1 MRISYLS
8 ADVHNATVVAE
19 FFGNFLRQRLV
30 AYSVMEQN
38 LVWMQ
43 HGQLQDGLVVRMAV
57 EVQENFQLRDLFQQR
72 SSRHMM
78 KEKYLRVR
86 KTQMSHIQGIHFAD
100 AHFSS
105 SVFHNRNDHRPSM
118 KVEETRRII

>member
-8 ADVHNATVVAE
+8 ADIHNATVVAE

-57 EVQENFQLRDLFQQR
+57 EVQENFQLRDLFQHR

-78 KEKYLRVR
+78 KEKYLELEKHRCLTFKVSIL
-86 KTQMSHIQGIHFAD
+86 QMHTSRPR
-100 AHFSS
+100 FSTT
-105 SVFHNRNDHRPSM
+105 
-118 KVEETRRII
+118 ETITAPR